1 MLIRHAFVLK
11 FVQNES
17 ATKELHINQAK
28 GNFISG
34 FDIIFDNID
43 SKLER
48 RYMSKDNQTLTSIE
62 QTIKIVKNRIL

>member
-1 MLIRHAFVLK
+1 MLIQHTFVLK

-28 GNFISG
+28 VDFNSG
-34 FDIIFDNID
+34 LDITLDNID

-48 RYMSKDNQTLTSIE
+48 RYMS
-62 QTIKIVKNRIL
+62 IKITKL